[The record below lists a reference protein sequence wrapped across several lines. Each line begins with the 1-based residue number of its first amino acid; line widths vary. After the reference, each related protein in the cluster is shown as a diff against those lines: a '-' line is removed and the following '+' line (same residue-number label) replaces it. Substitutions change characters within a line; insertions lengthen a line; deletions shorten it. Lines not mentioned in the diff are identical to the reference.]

1 MINQLDDLVIARRL
15 MLHSQQLLAR
25 SKGKDEKVQ
34 SAKEAMEEDQLLLS
48 GEAAST
54 QSLDSKPNNPSPE
67 TTINLPEL
75 GQKLAELQNNPEKTK
90 PQIESNQFLVAYQR
104 TQTELTVRYRALE
117 RVDGLVR
124 QNSNVAETDRY
135 QFKFSD
141 GSTFKITDKWT
152 GKSTT
157 IWGDPHIDT
166 SDQEGDRNGE
176 FSDLKTSDSN
186 TTMMLEDGTRV
197 TFTARDSGIIEQVDI
212 FKGQQHL
219 QGIGAASTAWEDKNQ
234 LFSTNVDTQGDT
246 YRSSIP
252 TGDTVY
258 AGGDGADWYDSSGR
272 LVWGKTT
279 GPGASTRPPA
289 VLEIE
294 YKQET
299 TSGVLLASQETTSI

>member
-1 MINQLDDLVIARRL
+1 
-15 MLHSQQLLAR
+15 
-25 SKGKDEKVQ
+25 
-34 SAKEAMEEDQLLLS
+34 
-48 GEAAST
+48 
-54 QSLDSKPNNPSPE
+54 
-67 TTINLPEL
+67 
-75 GQKLAELQNNPEKTK
+75 
-90 PQIESNQFLVAYQR
+90 
-104 TQTELTVRYRALE
+104 
-117 RVDGLVR
+117 
-124 QNSNVAETDRY
+124 
-135 QFKFSD
+135 
-141 GSTFKITDKWT
+141 
-152 GKSTT
+152 
-157 IWGDPHIDT
+157 
-166 SDQEGDRNGE
+166 
-176 FSDLKTSDSN
+176 
-186 TTMMLEDGTRV
+186 MMLEDGTRV